1 MTIPLSDLN
10 NGLQIAYRF
19 INNQLQFHA
28 IFAVESNF
36 ETIVNL
42 LIQPE
47 SRKKW
52 DLKLVDIEK
61 LSDENE
67 HLCLKMLYSQD
78 KNLYEFHNDVSIN
91 WSIYHTTVNFRS
103 TQNTRVKPKGV
114 LGKMS
119 SYYKLENLSKADSS
133 FALNYKSHGVKR
145 VSSCVDN
152 LQESIKSHLE
162 LIKVTWKAS
171 FCEFSKKMFIADC
184 LEETNLLKNT
194 IAGLIHMAEKP
205 SESIQRSPK
214 NSLFNACERKR
225 LKSSV

>member
-1 MTIPLSDLN
+1 MTIPLVDLN
-10 NGLQIAYRF
+10 NGLQISYRF

-42 LIQPE
+42 LVKPE

-61 LSDENE
+61 LSNENE
-67 HLCLKMLYSQD
+67 NLCLKMLYSQD
-78 KNLYEFHNDVSIN
+78 KCLYEFHNDVHVN
-91 WSIYHTTVNFRS
+91 WSIYHTTVNFCSNKS
-103 TQNTRVKPKGV
+103 TNIKAKGI
-114 LGKMS
+114 LGNMS

-133 FALNYKSHGVKR
+133 FALNYKSHGIKKVA
-145 VSSCVDN
+145 SCIDN

-171 FCEFSKKMFIADC
+171 FCEHSKKMFIADC

-194 IAGLIHMAEKP
+194 IAGLIHLAEKP
-205 SESIQRSPK
+205 SESIQRSPQ
-214 NSLFNACERKR
+214 NTLFNACERKR